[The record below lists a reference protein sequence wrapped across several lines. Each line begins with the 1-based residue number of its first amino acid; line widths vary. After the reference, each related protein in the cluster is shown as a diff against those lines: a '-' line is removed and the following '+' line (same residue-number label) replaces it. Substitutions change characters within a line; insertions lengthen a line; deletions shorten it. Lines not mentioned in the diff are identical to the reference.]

1 MRLYG
6 FIITILLFMAACC
19 MAYAQPGGD
28 IGVATYEGEFI
39 SFNTP
44 DGWKASEVRQE
55 VYQDLLRF
63 DDMLLGAPIEV
74 TPDDDTAGLMILVS
88 GRGDGRSTLYDFI
101 LLTKAEDLVISEL
114 YEEGIELGDAAG
126 GKYEAFLKINALDD
140 GTSSVMVCHD
150 LIVYVGGMRVEFAY
164 IAPIEE
170 YGPNFDS
177 VESILAS
184 VEFK

>member
-6 FIITILLFMAACC
+6 FIITILLFMAACG
-19 MAYAQPGGD
+19 MAYAQPDGD
-28 IGVATYEGEFI
+28 VGAATYEGGFI
-39 SFNTP
+39 GFGIP

-74 TPDDDTAGLMILVS
+74 TPDDDTAGLMILAS
-88 GRGDGRSTLYDFI
+88 GRGDGKATLYDFI
-101 LLTKAEDLVISEL
+101 LLTKAEDLEISEL
-114 YEEGIELGDAAG
+114 HEEGIELRDTGG
-126 GKYEAFLKINALDD
+126 GKHEALLKINTLDD

-177 VESILAS
+177 LESILAS
-184 VEFK
+184 VEFR